1 MQRRTSLLRVREG
14 KEEEYRRVHTAVWPE
29 LVEAARR
36 AGIRNQSC
44 FLSGR
49 DVIVYEEAT
58 DLQTAYTHL
67 LTTDVK
73 KRWDEAMSGIFD
85 GAGARLFDEVFHFD

>member
-1 MQRRTSLLRVREG
+1 MQRSVLILRVKEG
-14 KEEEYRRVHTAVWPE
+14 KEEEYRRVHAAVWPE

-44 FLSGR
+44 FVSGR

-58 DLQTAYTHL
+58 DLQTASAHL

-85 GAGARLFDEVFHFD
+85 ETGARVFDEVFHFD

>member
-1 MQRRTSLLRVREG
+1 MQRRVSLLRVKEG
-14 KEEEYRRVHTAVWPE
+14 KEGEYRRVHAAVWPE

-44 FLSGR
+44 FLSVR
-49 DVIVYEEAT
+49 DVIVYEEAV
-58 DLQTAYTHL
+58 DIQSASTHL

-73 KRWDEAMSGIFD
+73 KRWDEAMSRILDKNGT
-85 GAGARLFDEVFHFD
+85 RVFDEVFHFD